1 MKSLKLFSSLALS
14 LVLLQA
20 NAQTDAPKG
29 FSKGT
34 LVLTD
39 NSTVSGY
46 IKDNI
51 RRDAAVILL
60 QEGKEKNYTGTELV
74 SVEIPAG
81 KFICIKGDFFKV
93 TASGDLSFVQK
104 TSDASS
110 IPTFNGTEAMFNN
123 GTEGKQ
129 GDYFIYDNR
138 SNQLKLVSKKTLNEV
153 IARSFDGYTPAV
165 EKARSAQTDITLLKE
180 AVEIYNSRKGK

>member
-20 NAQTDAPKG
+20 SAQTEAPKG
-29 FSKGT
+29 FSKGS
-34 LVLTD
+34 LVLAD
-39 NSTVSGY
+39 NSTVTGF

-51 RRDAAVILL
+51 KRDAAVVLL
-60 QEGKEKNYTGTELV
+60 QDGKEKSYTGTDLS

-93 TASGDLSFVQK
+93 ATSGELSFIQK
-104 TSDASS
+104 ISDASS
-110 IPTFNGTEAMFNN
+110 IATFNGTEPMFNN
-123 GTEGKQ
+123 GTEGNP

-138 SNQLKLVSKKTLNEV
+138 SKTLKLVSKKNLSEV

>member
-1 MKSLKLFSSLALS
+1 MKSLKLFSTLALS
-14 LVLLQA
+14 LMLVQA

-29 FSKGT
+29 FSQGT
-34 LVLTD
+34 LVLAD
-39 NSTVSGY
+39 NSTINGY
-46 IKDNI
+46 IKNNI
-51 RRDAAVILL
+51 KRDAAVLL
-60 QEGKEKNYTGTELV
+60 FQDGKEKYYTGADLV

-93 TASGDLSFVQK
+93 ATSGELSFIQK

-110 IPTFNGTEAMFNN
+110 IATFNGTEPMFNN
-123 GTEGKQ
+123 GTEGRP

-138 SNQLKLVSKKTLNEV
+138 NKQLKLVSKKNLNDV
-153 IARSFDGYTPAV
+153 ITRSFDGYTPAV